1 MEIIKLQEEHFKDA
15 AILFHDTFNDCGENW
30 TLNTSLDHLKENY
43 NETFALAAIEG
54 STLLGFLL
62 AMPITTED
70 KKWLFIDTVVVRMD
84 QQKMGIGQLLWD
96 SAMQKAK
103 VAKLE
108 GVRLLAN
115 PKFSSYSWYEKLRLE
130 QTGWVELFNTFSS

>member
-1 MEIIKLQEEHFKDA
+1 MKIVGLQENHLADAGILFKDS
-15 AILFHDTFNDCGENW
+15 FNDCGENW
-30 TLNTSLDHLKENY
+30 TIETSLDHLKENY

-103 VAKLE
+103 DAKLE

-115 PKFSSYSWYEKLRLE
+115 PKFSSYSWYEKLGLE
-130 QTGWVELFNTFSS
+130 QTGWVELSSVFE